1 MHIRELK
8 DQDFPET
15 DERRT
20 EAESDA
26 GPRPLPG
33 AGGAGAGRAHL
44 FSGYPLQAEFL
55 SVIQKMSRERKLT
68 VILSLHEL
76 DLAERISDRIAC
88 VRGDC
93 IDRFGTPEEIFS
105 KGYVRELYGMTAG
118 AYDELTGSLELEKTP
133 GEPEVFVIA
142 GCGAGNAHL
151 PQAPERGRPLCRRG
165 PVGKTIWTI
174 RRPGPWLQSWY
185 LRSPISPFRRKK
197 ISQAK
202 KLIDGCRQ
210 VNLRARPGDGR
221 QPGGGTAGSGSLWAG
236 AGKALNKRGGIG
248 RAE

>member
-1 MHIRELK
+1 MMLARALCQEPEVLVLDEPTSFLDIRYKL
-8 DQDFPET
+8 
-15 DERRT
+15 
-20 EAESDA
+20 
-26 GPRPLPG
+26 
-33 AGGAGAGRAHL
+33 
-44 FSGYPLQAEFL
+44 EFL

-93 IDRFGTPEEIFS
+93 IDRFDTPEEIFS
-105 KGYVRELYGMTAG
+105 NGYIRELYGMTAG

-142 GCGAGNAHL
+142 GCGAG
-151 PQAPERGRPLCRRG
+151 
-165 PVGKTIWTI
+165 T
-174 RRPGPWLQSWY
+174 
-185 LRSPISPFRRKK
+185 PIFRRLQREGVPFAAGVLWENDLDYPAARALAAELVSEKPYQSFSEEK

-210 VNLRARPGDGR
+210 VICAPGLEME
-221 QPGGGTAGSGSLWAG
+221 GSLAEG
-236 AGKALNKRGGIG
+236 LRVLARYGQEQGKL
-248 RAE
+248 